1 MIVPERLSRESVRDY
16 AYRALRQNIVATTLT
31 PGSMVSEN
39 ILAAELGISRTP
51 VREALLEL
59 SKVQIV
65 EIFPQKGSRISKVN
79 CSLVEEA
86 HFMRL
91 VLERAIVEMMC
102 DVAREKDIALLED
115 NLELQKFYLT
125 HTSPMKLLE
134 LDNEFHKTMFVICGK
149 NRIYYLMS
157 SIMVHFDRV
166 RSLSLQTIKELK
178 IVNDHSTLLEAIKS
192 RDKQLAVA
200 TISEHLQ
207 RYQIDEGI
215 LRKEYPDYFED

>member
-1 MIVPERLSRESVRDY
+1 
-16 AYRALRQNIVATTLT
+16 
-31 PGSMVSEN
+31 MVSEN

>member
-1 MIVPERLSRESVRDY
+1 MIVPERLSKESVRDY

-39 ILAAELGISRTP
+39 TLAAELGISRTP

-65 EIFPQKGSRISKVN
+65 EVFPQKGSRISKVN

-102 DVAREKDIALLED
+102 DVATENDIKLLED
-115 NLELQKFYLT
+115 NLELQKFYLE
-125 HTSPMKLLE
+125 HTSPLKLLE
-134 LDNEFHKTMFVICGK
+134 LDNEFHRTMFVICGK

-157 SIMVHFDRV
+157 SLMVHFDRV

-178 IVNDHSTLLEAIKS
+178 IVNDHIALLEAIKA
-192 RDKQLAVA
+192 RDKQRALA

-207 RYQIDEGI
+207 RYRVDEDI
-215 LRKEYPDYFED
+215 LKKEYPDYFED

>member
-1 MIVPERLSRESVRDY
+1 
-16 AYRALRQNIVATTLT
+16 
-31 PGSMVSEN
+31 MVSEN

-178 IVNDHSTLLEAIKS
+178 IVNDHSTLLEAIKA